1 VTPQDDSKH
10 PGLPRLEGR
19 LVIASHNAGK
29 VREIGDLLFPFGLEV
44 VSAGEL
50 GLDDP
55 EETGKT
61 FEANARLKA
70 HAAAKA
76 SGLPALSDDS
86 GLAVDALNGDPGIY
100 SARWAGEDRDFNR
113 AMRLVEEAL
122 QQAGATTPEKRTASF
137 VCVLCLAWPDGTET
151 LFRGEVPGQMVW
163 PPRGD
168 QGFGYDPVFLPDG
181 HNCTFGEMSASQKHG
196 WRPGD
201 AYALSHRARAFKLL
215 VERMFDDR

>member
-1 VTPQDDSKH
+1 MNTQTGPAKTLS
-10 PGLPRLEGR
+10 GR

-29 VREIGDLLFPFGLEV
+29 VREIGDLLSPFGLDA
-44 VSAGEL
+44 VSAAEL
-50 GLDDP
+50 GLHDP
-55 EETGKT
+55 DETGDT

-86 GLAVDALNGDPGIY
+86 GLAVQALDGDPGNF
-100 SARWAGEDRDFNR
+100 SARWAGPDRDFAR

-122 QQAGATTPEKRTASF
+122 QKAGAVDAARRGASF
-137 VCVLCLAWPDGTET
+137 VCVLCLAWPGGSDEI
-151 LFRGEVPGQMVW
+151 FRGEVLGQMIW

-181 HNCTFGEMSASQKHG
+181 HERTFGEMAAAEKHG
-196 WRPGD
+196 WKPGD
-201 AYALSHRARAFKLL
+201 SEALSHRARAFKLL
-215 VERMFDDR
+215 VERFFDAG